1 MNSTFTKVFYLKKSV
16 KKRNFVRVIT
26 NIILLT
32 MKITKLF
39 KAFFESEKLG
49 GLVLIIC
56 TLLSLLLANSAF
68 GESYHHFWLT
78 EFAGQSIEYWIND
91 GLMTIFFLLIGL
103 ELEREIYQ
111 GELSNIKDALLPI
124 FAAIGGMFIPAALFM
139 FFNFGTETQ
148 SGAGIPMATDI
159 AFALGI
165 LSLLGNRVPLSLKIF
180 LTALAV
186 IDDLGAILIIA
197 IFYTKT
203 LLWTNLFIAL
213 GMFVFLYVLGK
224 YFKVKNLI
232 PYLIGGVIMWY
243 FMLNSGV
250 HATITGV
257 LLAFAIPFGN
267 GGEKSTSYILQH
279 FLHKPVA
286 FIILPVFALA
296 NTAIVMSGNVSEILT
311 ENYSLGIALGLI
323 IGKPLG
329 IFLITF
335 IAVKVGLCKLP
346 SDLNW
351 KSVLGVGFLGGIGFT
366 MSIFI
371 TLLAFD
377 NVTVINNAKFI
388 ILLSSLVAGVLG
400 FVFLKATLKDSHT
413 EVEA

>member
-1 MNSTFTKVFYLKKSV
+1 
-16 KKRNFVRVIT
+16 
-26 NIILLT
+26 
-32 MKITKLF
+32 
-39 KAFFESEKLG
+39 
-49 GLVLIIC
+49 
-56 TLLSLLLANSAF
+56 
-68 GESYHHFWLT
+68 
-78 EFAGQSIEYWIND
+78 
-91 GLMTIFFLLIGL
+91 MTIFFLLIGL

-124 FAAIGGMFIPAALFM
+124 FAAIGGMFIPAAIFL

-165 LSLLGNRVPLSLKIF
+165 LSLLGNKVPTSLKIF

-213 GMFVFLYVLGK
+213 GMFVFLFVLGK

-232 PYLIGGVIMWY
+232 PYIIGGVIMWY

-296 NTAIVMSGNVSEILT
+296 NTAIVMSGNISEILT

-329 IFLITF
+329 IFFITF

-377 NVTVINNAKFI
+377 NETVINNAKFI
-388 ILLSSLVAGVLG
+388 ILLSSLMAGVLG
-400 FVFLKATLKDSHT
+400 FVFLKATLKDSHI
-413 EVEA
+413 EE

>member
-1 MNSTFTKVFYLKKSV
+1 MKVT
-16 KKRNFVRVIT
+16 R
-26 NIILLT
+26 
-32 MKITKLF
+32 LF
-39 KAFFESEKLG
+39 KDFFESEKAG
-49 GLVLIIC
+49 GLILIGC
-56 TLLSLLLANSAF
+56 TIISLLVANSSF
-68 GESYHHFWLT
+68 GADYQHFWHT
-78 EFAGQSIEYWIND
+78 SFAERSIEHWIND

-124 FAAIGGMFIPAALFM
+124 FAAIGGMVVPAGLFLL
-139 FFNFGTETQ
+139 FNFGTATQ

-165 LSLLGNRVPLSLKIF
+165 LSLLGSKVPISLKIF

-203 LLWTNLFIAL
+203 LLLTNLLIAM
-213 GMFVFLYVLGK
+213 GIFAVLLVMNRLK
-224 YFKVKNLI
+224 IRNLI
-232 PYLIGGVIMWY
+232 PYLIGGVAMWY
-243 FMLNSGV
+243 FMLNSGI

-267 GGEKSTSYILQH
+267 GNEKSTSYIFQH

-286 FIILPVFALA
+286 FVILPVFALA
-296 NTAIVMSGNVSEILT
+296 NTAIILNSNIGET
-311 ENYSLGIALGLI
+311 LTQNYSLGIALGLI
-323 IGKPLG
+323 VGKPLG
-329 IFLITF
+329 ILLLSYF
-335 IAVKVGLCKLP
+335 AVLFGLCKLP
-346 SDLNW
+346 NDMNW
-351 KSVLGVGFLGGIGFT
+351 RSILGVGFLGGIGFT

-377 NVTVINNAKFI
+377 DQMIINNAKFVILLASLTAGLIGYLILKI
-388 ILLSSLVAGVLG
+388 IL
-400 FVFLKATLKDSHT
+400 KT
-413 EVEA
+413 EIIESEDE

>member
-1 MNSTFTKVFYLKKSV
+1 M
-16 KKRNFVRVIT
+16 I
-26 NIILLT
+26 
-32 MKITKLF
+32 ITKLF

-68 GESYHHFWLT
+68 GASYHHFWLT
-78 EFAGQSIEYWIND
+78 EFAGQPLEYWIND

-124 FAAIGGMFIPAALFM
+124 FAAIGGMFIPAVIFL
-139 FFNFGTETQ
+139 FFNFGSETQ
-148 SGAGIPMATDI
+148 SGAGIPIATDI

-165 LSLLGNRVPLSLKIF
+165 LSLLGNKVPVSLKIF

-186 IDDLGAILIIA
+186 IDDLGAILVIA

-286 FIILPVFALA
+286 FIILPIFALA
-296 NTAIVMSGNVSEILT
+296 NTAIVMSGNISEILT
-311 ENYSLGIALGLI
+311 ENYILGIAFGLI

-329 IFLITF
+329 IFFITF
-335 IAVKVGLCKLP
+335 ITVKMGLCKLP
-346 SDLNW
+346 SDINW

-377 NVTVINNAKFI
+377 NEAVINNAKLI